1 MKQLSDINN
10 RIGQDSLQDDAAG
23 VAPDIDDDNNL
34 KRVERGIENANTEW
48 SLKIQGDPNKRCQCL
63 EC

>member
-34 KRVERGIENANTEW
+34 KRVERGIENAKTEW
-48 SLKIQGDPNKRCQCL
+48 SLKIDI
-63 EC
+63 